1 MEQINK
7 PLMFLT
13 GLSIVAIIYIVVSSN
28 KVIISSNEVFS
39 KTIVDMM
46 DNKNITNKNVTVVPV
61 PLPHPYNE
69 CIKILID
76 QVNKENKQSDFDS
89 MKSVCLGLLDKEKT
103 PVQ

>member
-7 PLMFLT
+7 LLILLT
-13 GLSIVAIIYIVVSSN
+13 GLSIGAIIYIVVSSN
-28 KVIISSNEVFS
+28 NVTMSSNNVTMSSNEVFS
-39 KTIVDMM
+39 KSIVMM
-46 DNKNITNKNVTVVPV
+46 DNKNVAVA
-61 PLPHPYNE
+61 PHPYNE

>member
-28 KVIISSNEVFS
+28 NVTMSSNDVFS
-39 KTIVDMM
+39 KSIVMM
-46 DNKNITNKNVTVVPV
+46 DNKNVAVA
-61 PLPHPYNE
+61 PHPYNE

-89 MKSVCLGLLDKEKT
+89 MKSVCLELLDKEKT